1 MRRSTDARVRL
12 ARLAFGSAPRLWSYH
27 EYGRALPRQCGKV
40 SLKGCCMR
48 RLPRHAVCLL
58 AGTVLWGAV
67 VASSGAAEPAESG
80 AVARGEQV
88 ARNVCSA
95 CHVATRDQP
104 PGNVPAQGPS
114 FTDIANRPD
123 TSLKSLRH
131 FIATTHWDMKTL
143 PATMPNPMLTDSQVS
158 DVSHYILSLRTAGA
172 GSK

>member
-1 MRRSTDARVRL
+1 
-12 ARLAFGSAPRLWSYH
+12 
-27 EYGRALPRQCGKV
+27 V
-40 SLKGCCMR
+40 S
-48 RLPRHAVCLL
+48 RLPRYGVCLL
-58 AGTVLWGAV
+58 AGTVLWGALPTP
-67 VASSGAAEPAESG
+67 SRAADPAAG
-80 AVARGEQV
+80 TAVARGEDV

-95 CHVATRDQP
+95 CHLATRDQP
-104 PGNVPAQGPS
+104 PASVPPQGPS

-123 TSLKSLRH
+123 TTLKSLRK